1 MIGCAAWFV
10 RRRGARTDISMGDHR
25 SGEVIA
31 DNPEVAFTDGTYFYI
46 TVFNGQLPGAPVPLL
61 APRTYY
67 VNAST
72 GSTPTRA

>member
-1 MIGCAAWFV
+1 
-10 RRRGARTDISMGDHR
+10 MGDHR

-61 APRTYY
+61 AKYPLTIATKVCRRRR
-67 VNAST
+67 VQLSSVPA
-72 GSTPTRA
+72 